1 MERVLDMVNRAV
13 PLFTMA
19 NNKIKESFK
28 KKKENLLIY
37 ILEDVE
43 MLISPEE
50 GCAVL
55 RNSGNASTS
64 LSAGMRSIHSNTR
77 KLKILNINI
86 TLLGKHLRK
95 EACTEPGMRLV

>member
-28 KKKENLLIY
+28 KKNLLIY